1 MNGRAFNRHSRR
13 DALVAATNSLL
24 GIKNMIMQTMICG
37 AMAALIA
44 VSGIA
49 APLAAKTSKSQPV
62 RYEYNGR
69 TYNSYQQC
77 RAQKNKATKDGTI
90 VGAAVA
96 GVGAAI
102 LGANLGETALIAGGG
117 ALVGNQLG
125 KTKKC

>member
-1 MNGRAFNRHSRR
+1 MQK
-13 DALVAATNSLL
+13 LL
-24 GIKNMIMQTMICG
+24 TG

-44 VSGIA
+44 VGSIA
-49 APLAAKTSKSQPV
+49 APLAAKTHNKSQPV

>member
-1 MNGRAFNRHSRR
+1 MRIATM
-13 DALVAATNSLL
+13 AMIAVMAAATPTLAVAKSP
-24 GIKNMIMQTMICG
+24 KNQT
-37 AMAALIA
+37 
-44 VSGIA
+44 
-49 APLAAKTSKSQPV
+49 

-69 TYNSYQQC
+69 YYDSLQRC
-77 RAQKNKATKDGTI
+77 RDAKRKAEKDGAI

-96 GVGAAI
+96 GVGAAV